1 MTDALLPRNGDEEL
15 GGSGGDG
22 VVKVGWRTETAYLLG
37 LSAPAIVQL
46 AAQQGLVV
54 TNQVT
59 ALDSIACLRPMLTG
73 QRTIRRHA
81 CNALTPCFLSISY
94 VVVGSADMR
103 SICTVHLVSLT

>member
-1 MTDALLPRNGDEEL
+1 MAEANGVTDALLPRNGDEEL

-59 ALDSIACLRPMLTG
+59 ALDSIACLRPRLTR
-73 QRTIRRHA
+73 Q
-81 CNALTPCFLSISY
+81 
-94 VVVGSADMR
+94 
-103 SICTVHLVSLT
+103 

>member
-59 ALDSIACLRPMLTG
+59 ALGHSMSHAKARKAINEDTTCMQRIAALSPCLSSFRC
-73 QRTIRRHA
+73 R
-81 CNALTPCFLSISY
+81 C
-94 VVVGSADMR
+94 
-103 SICTVHLVSLT
+103 